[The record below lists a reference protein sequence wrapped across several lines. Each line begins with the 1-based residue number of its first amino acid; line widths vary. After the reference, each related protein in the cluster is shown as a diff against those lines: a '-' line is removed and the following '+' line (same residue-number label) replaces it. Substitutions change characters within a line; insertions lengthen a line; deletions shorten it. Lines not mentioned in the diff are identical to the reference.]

1 MPHNTFGRIGALI
14 QACAVAAL
22 FAGCTTKP
30 AAPPSNADSTRAGIP
45 TNAVSNS
52 SAPTI
57 SAPDNSP
64 AALELGH
71 NIDRAIDE
79 SEFAS
84 ARWGVCVVSLRDG
97 RVLYARNADRGFTPA
112 SNMKVY
118 TTAAAL
124 DLLGAG
130 YRWRTSVFADIAP
143 DANGT
148 IAGDVTLYGRGAPD
162 LASHTNNA
170 ATANLV
176 QLADELYRRGVRRVR
191 GAVVGDES
199 YFRGEPLG
207 DGWLWN
213 DVQWYFGAE
222 VSALSINGN
231 EIMLTVTP
239 ANETDKPAET
249 KTNLTTDYL
258 HVRNETNT
266 IKRGAIQTLG
276 ITRNLSD
283 NDVRV
288 WGDFPA
294 GGQAVSARLSV
305 HQPALWAATLFRE
318 ALRARGIVVE
328 GEARMRDARV
338 SSEQKFDSQRAVELA
353 FITSQTL
360 GEIVRATNKES
371 INLNAELILRT
382 LGKERGASAPDP
394 SPRKMQNRGDD
405 EAGAA
410 VIRQWLSGAGISTN
424 NVALHDGSG
433 LSRLDLVTPEATAR
447 LMMAMTRSPAAN
459 DFRDSLP
466 IAGQDGTL
474 AFRLREA
481 STKGR
486 INAKTG
492 TLTYDNSLSGYLLT
506 ADDEPLAFSIFCN
519 DEITKASS
527 THVIDAIATLLATY
541 HRAQP

>member
-1 MPHNTFGRIGALI
+1 MFRRTSAAILVSMLI
-14 QACAVAAL
+14 AL

-30 AAPPSNADSTRAGIP
+30 SETTHDSDSTKPSNSIS
-45 TNAVSNS
+45 AVSTSSDPNS
-52 SAPTI
+52 PAPKI
-57 SAPDNSP
+57 SAPDHSP
-64 AALELGH
+64 AAVELGH
-71 NIDRAIDE
+71 NIDRAIDG
-79 SEFAS
+79 SEFAA
-84 ARWGVCVVSLRDG
+84 ARWGVYVVSLRDG
-97 RVLYARNADRGFTPA
+97 RVLYARNADKGFTPA

-124 DLLGAG
+124 DLLGAD
-130 YRWRTSVFADIAP
+130 YRWRTSVYANVAP
-143 DANGT
+143 DASGA

-162 LASHTNNA
+162 LASHTNSV
-170 ATANLV
+170 ATANLA

-191 GAVVGDES
+191 GSVVGDES

-249 KTNLTTDYL
+249 KINLTTDYL

-283 NDVRV
+283 NEVRV

-294 GGQAVSARLSV
+294 GGQAVNARLSV
-305 HQPALWAATLFRE
+305 HQPALWAATLLLD

-328 GEARMRDARV
+328 GEARLRDARV
-338 SSEQKFDSQRAVELA
+338 SSEQRFEPQRAVELA
-353 FITSQTL
+353 FITSGTL
-360 GEIVRATNKES
+360 GEIARATNKES

-382 LGKERGASAPDP
+382 LGKERGAQAPDP
-394 SPRKMQNRGDD
+394 STRKMQNRGDD
-405 EAGAA
+405 EAGTA
-410 VIRQWLSGAGISTN
+410 VILQWLNKAGISTD

-447 LMMAMTRSPAAN
+447 LLIAMTRSPAAN
-459 DFRDSLP
+459 VFRDSLP
-466 IAGQDGTL
+466 IAGHDGTL
-474 AFRLREA
+474 GGRLREA

-492 TLTYDNSLSGYLLT
+492 SLTYDNSLSGYALT
-506 ADDEPLAFSIFCN
+506 GDDELLAFSIFCN

-541 HRAQP
+541 KIHS